1 MEMDFMKDDDEYQ
14 TALKQEF
21 DQNEM
26 FEPIHEDHIKQL
38 KQTIQ
43 TLKERFDEKITL
55 LHDLAVKRQ
64 KQMQ

>member
-38 KQTIQ
+38 K
-43 TLKERFDEKITL
+43 
-55 LHDLAVKRQ
+55 
-64 KQMQ
+64 